1 MRIGDWDVR
10 GCLAGNFGL
19 DGGAMFG
26 VVPKAIWERLLPPD
40 DANRIPM
47 AMRIL
52 VARAGDRTVLVDVGA
67 GSGYDE
73 KSERIY
79 AFRDVVSLPEA
90 LAAVGVQARAVTDIV
105 LTHLHFDH
113 AAGVVEREGGDWR
126 LVFPGAVHHVQRS
139 QWAHALRPNPRD
151 RASYL
156 LDRLQVMERE
166 NVMEF
171 HDGQWSL
178 YPGFDLLVFDGH
190 SPGQQLPR
198 ISGEEGTLF
207 YCGDLVPTQHHLP
220 PPYVMAYDLDPVRT
234 MEEKV
239 PLLERAADE
248 NWVLFFEHD
257 ADLPACRVVRD
268 GSRVRRGD
276 RVTM

>member
-1 MRIGDWDVR
+1 VRIGDWDL
-10 GCLAGNFGL
+10 GACLAGRFGL

-47 AMRIL
+47 AMRLLI
-52 VARAGDRTVLVDVGA
+52 ARTGGRTVLVDVGA
-67 GSGYDE
+67 GTGYDE
-73 KSERIY
+73 KTERIY
-79 AFRDVVSLPEA
+79 AFREVVPLVDA
-90 LAAVGVQARAVTDIV
+90 LAAAGVQAREITDVV

-113 AAGVVEREGGDWR
+113 AAGVVERNGNGWQ
-126 LVFPGAVHHVQRS
+126 LVFPGAIHHVQSS

-156 LDRLQVMERE
+156 LDRLEVMERKD
-166 NVMEF
+166 VLEF

-178 YPGFDLLVFDGH
+178 HPGFDLLVFDGH

-207 YCGDLVPTQHHLP
+207 YCGDLVPTQHHIQT
-220 PPYVMAYDLDPVRT
+220 PYVMAYDLDPVRT

-248 NWVLFFEHD
+248 DWVLFFEHD
-257 ADLPACRVVRD
+257 AELPACRVTRH
-268 GSRVRRGD
+268 GSRVQRGEP
-276 RVTM
+276 VAW